1 MILKI
6 ANFMFK
12 DISKRIADFFPA
24 LRSDLKKI
32 DLKMSLEEYFA
43 LAIFTSFLIFLIL
56 LPIFS
61 LVFTLLLPLYVFTY
75 LSSFLIAL
83 GAAVLS
89 FLFFIFLPTQIKKS
103 KAKKIE
109 DELPFATLYLSS
121 ISSSNLSLP
130 QTLEIYE
137 KASIHENVKKE
148 VRNIIRNLK
157 YFGMDILTALEKSIE
172 KTPSKKMEEL
182 LWGILTTLRAGGN
195 LTSYLKEKSKEL
207 FNEYLRKIYE
217 FAQSLTFY
225 IEIYLI
231 SVVLGVLFF
240 IILTSIFAGIAGAAY
255 NLVEIQFLLAFIF
268 LPMIALIFMLL
279 IRASSP
285 GGEY

>member
-1 MILKI
+1 
-6 ANFMFK
+6 MFK

>member
-32 DLKMSLEEYFA
+32 DLKMTLEEYFA

>member
-1 MILKI
+1 MILKL
-6 ANFMFK
+6 ANFMFG
-12 DISKRIADFFPA
+12 DVSKKIAGFFPD
-24 LRSDLKKI
+24 LGTDLKKI
-32 DLKMSLEEYFA
+32 DLKMSVEEYLA

-56 LPIFS
+56 LPILS
-61 LVFTLLLPLYVFTY
+61 LVFTLLFPLYVFTY
-75 LSSFLIAL
+75 LSSVLIAV
-83 GAAVLS
+83 GAAVVS
-89 FLFFIFLPTQIKKS
+89 FLFFIFLPAQIKKS

-121 ISSSNLSLP
+121 ISSSNLPLP

-137 KASIHENVKKE
+137 RTSIHENVKKE
-148 VRNIIRNLK
+148 IRTIVRNLK
-157 YFGMDILTALEKSIE
+157 YFGMDVITALEKTIE
-172 KTPSKKMEEL
+172 RTPSKKMEEL
-182 LWGILTTLRAGGN
+182 LWGIVTTLRAGGN
-195 LTSYLKEKSKEL
+195 LTNYLKEKSKEL
-207 FNEYLRKIYE
+207 FNEHLRKIYE

-240 IILTSIFAGIAGAAY
+240 VILTSIFAGITGVAF

-268 LPMIALIFMLL
+268 LPLIALIFMLL
-279 IRASSP
+279 IKASSP

>member
-1 MILKI
+1 MILKL
-6 ANFMFK
+6 ANFMFR
-12 DISKRIADFFPA
+12 DVSKRIAEFFPD
-24 LRSDLKKI
+24 LRTDLKKI
-32 DLKMSLEEYFA
+32 DLKMSLEEYLA

-56 LPIFS
+56 LPILS

-75 LSSFLIAL
+75 LSSVLIAV
-83 GAAVLS
+83 GAAVVS
-89 FLFFIFLPTQIKKS
+89 FLFFIFLPAQIKKS

-121 ISSSNLSLP
+121 ISSSNLPLP

-137 KASIHENVKKE
+137 RTSIHENVKKE
-148 VRNIIRNLK
+148 IRNVVRNLK
-157 YFGMDILTALEKSIE
+157 YFGMDVITALEKTIE
-172 KTPSKKMEEL
+172 RTPSKKMEEL
-182 LWGILTTLRAGGN
+182 LWGIVTTLRAGGN
-195 LTSYLKEKSKEL
+195 LTNYLKEKSKEL
-207 FNEYLRKIYE
+207 FNEHLRKIYE

-240 IILTSIFAGIAGAAY
+240 VILTSIFAGITGVAF

-268 LPMIALIFMLL
+268 LPLIALIFMLL
-279 IRASSP
+279 IKASSP